1 MAAVALAPRV
11 CIPRAHLPRAK
22 QLRGSNNVVSRR
34 WNPRSVRRGVLDG
47 DRVIPELADADA
59 SIEPCLVGWSDKD
72 ENGVDV
78 YCCEQPGGAIQ
89 CKTFAAEPEHDEC
102 EIEEQPDGSLDI
114 SCDED
119 DDVKT

>member
-1 MAAVALAPRV
+1 
-11 CIPRAHLPRAK
+11 
-22 QLRGSNNVVSRR
+22 
-34 WNPRSVRRGVLDG
+34 VLDD

-72 ENGVDV
+72 EEGVDV

-89 CKTFAAEPEHDEC
+89 CKTFAVEPEHDEC

>member
-1 MAAVALAPRV
+1 M
-11 CIPRAHLPRAK
+11 
-22 QLRGSNNVVSRR
+22 
-34 WNPRSVRRGVLDG
+34 
-47 DRVIPELADADA
+47 
-59 SIEPCLVGWSDKD
+59 
-72 ENGVDV
+72 DV